1 MFKKISALSAVGLTL
16 FAMSG
21 CSDDNSTSPN
31 APSNDPVPTCTA
43 NKKSSDA
50 VETIISVPGISTS
63 TITTTLNGD
72 KVTMEIS
79 STYST
84 SVPMEAIR
92 EECEENKREAE
103 EDHDEATVTCD
114 GRNIKIVSV
123 EDAEGVTVD
132 KLYEKAVGE
141 CQVFEKKYDEDF
153 DEDDNDG
160 DDFPTH
166 ENNNPGFTDP
176 STPSDNDGNPIASNS
191 PVGCMVLND
200 VENEFHVKAV
210 ARDSV
215 TIETTD
221 RFSNDS
227 IYSTNIFTFG
237 PKVSQSEIDYLCEDY
252 RVIEIYDSNAKVSC
266 EDNIIT
272 FSYIETDPYSNFK
285 QSKDDAIA
293 ECNRIQQKG
302 SFNTEDTGDTPLPE
316 GDGSDNSKGKATCK
330 ISKNSDTEFEMTVS
344 DADTATM
351 SISVTYID
359 GILEEST
366 TTVFNENLSQ
376 SFIDQECAEAKEDAL
391 NDEVGSIVT
400 CEGNTV
406 SGSFKMESPINP
418 ISFMVSEFVAMCNEI
433 QETGII
439 PDEDE

>member
-21 CSDDNSTSPN
+21 CSGDGSAAPN

-50 VETIISVPGISTS
+50 VEMIISVPGISTS

-72 KVTMEIS
+72 KVTMEMS
-79 STYST
+79 STYSS
-84 SVPMEAIR
+84 SVPMEAIQ

-103 EDHDEATVTCD
+103 EDHDEATVTCE

-141 CQVFEKKYDEDF
+141 CQVFEKMYDEDF
-153 DEDDNDG
+153 YEDD
-160 DDFPTH
+160 DDDDDSPAH

-176 STPSDNDGNPIASNS
+176 STPSDNDA
-191 PVGCMVLND
+191 
-200 VENEFHVKAV
+200 
-210 ARDSV
+210 
-215 TIETTD
+215 
-221 RFSNDS
+221 
-227 IYSTNIFTFG
+227 
-237 PKVSQSEIDYLCEDY
+237 
-252 RVIEIYDSNAKVSC
+252 
-266 EDNIIT
+266 
-272 FSYIETDPYSNFK
+272 
-285 QSKDDAIA
+285 
-293 ECNRIQQKG
+293 
-302 SFNTEDTGDTPLPE
+302 PLP
-316 GDGSDNSKGKATCK
+316 GDDSSDNSKGKATCK

-366 TTVFNENLSQ
+366 TTVFNENLPQ

-406 SGSFKMESPINP
+406 SGSFKMASPFNP
-418 ISFMVSEFVAMCNEI
+418 ISFMVTEFVAACNQI

-439 PDEDE
+439 PDDE